1 MFQSYHINQITK
13 PEPCRKMSKAIWSG
27 KMANF
32 KNHLQNFKQ
41 TLKYNNNYHRND
53 MAAVQEASM
62 TIFNLFLINLITVLR
77 WYYPFLIKWKCSW
90 EIYSRKILISDNIY
104 VYYPLW
110 RETMFQRT
118 NQPSQLLCRTL
129 MFISQQLNFL
139 SLVGRSSWSVFCSC
153 STKVGDFYANIC
165 GQKLQ

>member
-104 VYYPLW
+104 KSTTHFEEKLCSKEQTSPHSYCAELW
-110 RETMFQRT
+110 
-118 NQPSQLLCRTL
+118 
-129 MFISQQLNFL
+129 
-139 SLVGRSSWSVFCSC
+139 CSFH
-153 STKVGDFYANIC
+153 SN
-165 GQKLQ
+165 